1 MNLLKSAA
9 VLLATA
15 AAVTGGVVA
24 TGATASAGSNAGKN
38 VPAAVS
44 SLPAATTATP
54 QRVFAV
60 MNADGTLLRGKA
72 VASVLKLGTGVYDVR
87 FTRNIGSCSWLG
99 TVGLG
104 GFSGSTGPGIVTIT
118 GRAGTNNGLFVTT
131 YDANGT
137 AVDLPFA
144 ADVICG

>member
-1 MNLLKSAA
+1 MNMLKSAA

-44 SLPAATTATP
+44 ALPAAGSAAP
-54 QRVFAV
+54 ARVYAV
-60 MNADGTLLRGKA
+60 MNADGTLVRGKS
-72 VASVLKLGTGVYDVR
+72 VASVLKIGTGVYDVR
-87 FTRNIGSCSWLG
+87 FNRNISSCSWLG

-104 GFSGSTGPGIVTIT
+104 GFSGSSGPGIVTIT

-131 YDANGT
+131 YDATGT
-137 AVDLPFA
+137 AADLPFA